1 MGIDHII
8 NEYHHL
14 MKKGSYGCKSLRVRM
29 HSYNKDLI
37 ENYDENT
44 ISYNDIIN
52 YINIYL

>member
-14 MKKGSYGCKSLRVRM
+14 MKKENFGCKNIMVRVN
-29 HSYNKDLI
+29 SYNKDLI
-37 ENYDENT
+37 EDYYENT
-44 ISYNDIIN
+44 ISFNDIIN

>member
-14 MKKGSYGCKSLRVRM
+14 MKKENFGCKNIMVRV
-29 HSYNKDLI
+29 HSYNKNLI
-37 ENYDENT
+37 DDYYENT
-44 ISYNDIIN
+44 ISFNDIIN